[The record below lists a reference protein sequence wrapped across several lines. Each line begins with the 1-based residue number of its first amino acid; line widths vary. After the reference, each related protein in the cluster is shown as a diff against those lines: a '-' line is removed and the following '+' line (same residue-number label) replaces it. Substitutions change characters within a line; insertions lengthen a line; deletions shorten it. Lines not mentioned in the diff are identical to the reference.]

1 MVQVDKKNLKVS
13 KILKTKLED
22 GNLTDVTVNSAKTLC
37 EDIRLLGDDMGRLQ
51 RRVKYVQ
58 S

>member
-1 MVQVDKKNLKVS
+1 MVQVDMKNLKVS
-13 KILKTKLED
+13 KILKTKSED
-22 GNLTDVTVNSAKTLC
+22 GNLTDVTVNSAKTLR